1 MDSSLTATYFRNIGE
16 DVITEKMVVMPP
28 WEPKGSQN
36 QWVRGNIK
44 LNDLSYIYHSLKDF
58 VVTGP
63 KMKVCYSG
71 CKWNR
76 LCLALTP
83 DAEVSAF
90 RDWLSNLSEEV
101 RSIIWCNPEK
111 FKPGAKTNTR
121 FLFDQDIFK
130 KSSDPN
136 LYPDEL
142 RCKLSSSRQSS
153 MEEGVP
159 VYEDLVDANLFMLV
173 DGRPTPVDASAIQ
186 AGWYVVPVI
195 KFSYYR
201 NVERFGLTMTVIK
214 GHVIPVEQG
223 PRGPMNE
230 EWVIDYQTNMEV

>member
-1 MDSSLTATYFRNIGE
+1 MNTSLTATYFRNIGE
-16 DVITEKMVVMPP
+16 EFINDKMVVMPP
-28 WEPKGSQN
+28 WEPKGSTN
-36 QWVRGNIK
+36 QWVRGSIK
-44 LNDLSYIYHSLKDF
+44 LNDTSYIYHSLKDF
-58 VVTGP
+58 VVTAP

-76 LCLALTP
+76 LCLALHP
-83 DAEVSAF
+83 DPEVLAF
-90 RDWLSNLSEEV
+90 RDWLLNLSSEV
-101 RSIIWCNPEK
+101 KDIIWANPEK

-121 FLFDQDIFK
+121 FLFDEDIMK

-142 RCKLSSSRQSS
+142 RCRLSSNRQSS
-153 MEEGVP
+153 MEDGVQ
-159 VYEDLVDANLFMLV
+159 VYEDVVDADLFMMV
-173 DGRPTPVDASAIQ
+173 DGAPIAVDSSSIQ

-223 PRGPMNE
+223 PRGPMNM
-230 EWVIDYQTNMEV
+230 EWRIDYQTDMDV